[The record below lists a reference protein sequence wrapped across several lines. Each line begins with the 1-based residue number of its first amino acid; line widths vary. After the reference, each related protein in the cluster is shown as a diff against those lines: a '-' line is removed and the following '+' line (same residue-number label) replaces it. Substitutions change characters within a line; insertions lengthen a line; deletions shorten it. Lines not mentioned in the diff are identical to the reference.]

1 MSANLDLVR
10 SMHTAWASGEG
21 LPCGDSTARATQ
33 PLIAGPRGPASWRA
47 LAWILSAAVQRQ
59 STP

>member
-33 PLIAGPRGPASWRA
+33 PLIAGP